1 MNKVKPSTI
10 IICFLALVLLLTGCG
25 GEAATNTTSAAAT
38 ATTQG
43 VQMSCNIEQGF
54 HLNTENQDPVG
65 HINYL
70 KINGTEIPADFTVTD
85 PENPA
90 RKTKVVGIVKWLMW
104 EGKAGDP
111 VVFAAQVSAGNKDRL
126 AALGKN
132 DLTGTEIEFSFT
144 MYANVGWYFKAV
156 STNGQTLKGTLQT
169 ENGHLL
175 YYISAEPGTIVAM
188 PQNYDFQLGVAP
200 GATRQE
206 IMNGDQAE
214 RWGGE

>member
-1 MNKVKPSTI
+1 MNKLITI
-10 IICFLALVLLLTGCG
+10 ILPLALLLTGCG
-25 GEAATNTTSAAAT
+25 GEAATNTTPAAAT
-38 ATTQG
+38 TATTKE

-70 KINGTEIPADFTVTD
+70 KVNGTEIPADFTVTD

-90 RKTKVVGIVKWLMW
+90 RKTVVVGIVKWLMW

-111 VVFAAQVSAGNKDRL
+111 IVFAAQVSAGNKERL
-126 AALGKN
+126 ATLAKN
-132 DLTGTEIEFSFT
+132 DLTGAEIEFSFT
-144 MYANVGWYFKAV
+144 MYVNVGWYFKAV
-156 STNGQTLKGTLQT
+156 RPNSQTLKGTLHM

-175 YYISAEPGTIVAM
+175 YYVSAEPGVTVAK
-188 PQNYDFQLGVAP
+188 PANYDFQLGVAP
-200 GATRQE
+200 GAAKQE

-214 RWGGE
+214 GWGGE